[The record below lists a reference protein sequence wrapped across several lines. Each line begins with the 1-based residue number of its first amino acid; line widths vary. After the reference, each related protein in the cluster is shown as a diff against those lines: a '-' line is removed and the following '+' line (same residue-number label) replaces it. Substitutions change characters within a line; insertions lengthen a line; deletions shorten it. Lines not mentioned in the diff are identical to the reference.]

1 MTIAK
6 TNSKTP
12 QAIAKAIIDPKPQ
25 QQILIIGGGYAG
37 FYTAWKLEKL
47 LRKNEAVVTLVDPL
61 PYMTYQPFLPEV
73 AAGSIEARHAIVP
86 LRRHLNKCRVITARV
101 TGIDHQK
108 TSISVLKNISGMEVR
123 VIAGQQIRLF
133 GTIGRAVG
141 NILGWVWRHPRHQVD
156 LQQFPHVLRW
166 YQAMMARPAV
176 QKGFA
181 VSLRRD

>member
-73 AAGSIEARHAIVP
+73 AAGSIEPRHAIVSH
-86 LRRHLNKCRVITARV
+86 RQHLKKTNLVSGRMTKVNHKLKKEQLQFRVV
-101 TGIDHQK
+101 
-108 TSISVLKNISGMEVR
+108 N
-123 VIAGQQIRLF
+123 
-133 GTIGRAVG
+133 
-141 NILGWVWRHPRHQVD
+141 LGLLNMTR
-156 LQQFPHVLRW
+156 
-166 YQAMMARPAV
+166 
-176 QKGFA
+176 
-181 VSLRRD
+181 SS